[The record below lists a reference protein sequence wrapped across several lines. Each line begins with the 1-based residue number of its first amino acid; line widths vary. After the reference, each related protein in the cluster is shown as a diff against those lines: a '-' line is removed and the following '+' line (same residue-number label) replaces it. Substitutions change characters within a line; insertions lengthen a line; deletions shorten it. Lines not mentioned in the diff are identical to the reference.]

1 MLTKWPPV
9 VIDFLDNLSRPAKRA
24 ILLFMDVALV
34 PVAIVCAFA
43 LRYGMPNPAPVVL
56 NEIPLLL
63 LVTVLS
69 GGIINAMGLPRIKLQ
84 SLEVQAVARIA
95 LTAAILAVAAIVA
108 SYLIASGEPR
118 SVPLIFGAVFF
129 GMSLGTRLIAISLL
143 EKLRERGTTRLPVA
157 IYGAGSAGVQ
167 LAAAL
172 RSSREARAVVFVD
185 DNPSYD
191 GLMVAGLP
199 VKSPNVLRSMA
210 DQGRIKRVLLALPSV
225 TSTRKNEIL
234 RRLSDLPCEVQML
247 PSHGELLERGSIE
260 ENLRTVT
267 PDELLGRN
275 KVDLNVPDVAKAYA
289 GRCVLVTGA
298 GGSIGSELCR
308 QLLDCQPRKIILY
321 DHSEFALYSVERD
334 LRKLLVGKNIALRA
348 QLGSVTDKDGATRV
362 LRENNVEIV
371 LHAAAYKHVPLVEDN
386 EIAGARNN
394 VLGTHCMAEAAC
406 EAGVERFILVST
418 DKAVRPTNIMGATKR
433 LAELVIQDIQ
443 TRRPKTK
450 LAMVRFGN
458 VLGSS
463 GSVLPLFQSQIEIGG
478 PVTVTHSDVTRF
490 FMTIPEAA
498 RLVLLAGAYAEGGD
512 VFVLDMGKPIKI
524 IDMARRMIELS
535 GQRVKEDGDIGGIAI
550 EVTGLRPG
558 EKLYEELLID
568 DESLRA
574 TPHEKILRAHEDYL
588 SEIETAAMFRDL
600 REAVATGDKERV
612 RRNVAKYVI
621 GYHQQGVASA

>member
-1 MLTKWPPV
+1 M
-9 VIDFLDNLSRPAKRA
+9 IDFLDSLSRPAKRA
-24 ILLFMDVALV
+24 ILLFMDIFLVSVAF
-34 PVAIVCAFA
+34 VCAFA
-43 LRYGMPNPAPVVL
+43 LRYGMPNPVPVVL
-56 NEIPLLL
+56 NEVPLLL
-63 LVTVLS
+63 LVTLLS
-69 GGIINAMGLPRIKLQ
+69 GLIINAMGLPQIKLQ

-95 LTAAILAVAAIVA
+95 VTAVTLAVTAIVA

-118 SVPLIFGAVFF
+118 SVPLIFGTLFF
-129 GMSLGTRLIAISLL
+129 WMSLGTRLVAIAILD
-143 EKLRERGTTRLPVA
+143 KLRERGTARLSVA

-172 RSSREARAVVFVD
+172 HNSREARAVVFVD

-210 DQGRIKRVLLALPSV
+210 DQGRIKRVLVALPSAI
-225 TSTRKNEIL
+225 STRKNEIL
-234 RRLSDLPCEVQML
+234 RQLSALPCEVQML
-247 PSHGELLERGSIE
+247 PSYGELLERGTME

-289 GRCVLVTGA
+289 GRCVLVSGA

-308 QLLDCQPRKIILY
+308 QLLDCQPRKIVLF
-321 DHSEFALYSVERD
+321 DHSEFALYSIERD
-334 LRKLLVGKNIALRA
+334 LRPLSAAKNIDLCAR
-348 QLGSVTDKDGATRV
+348 LGSAIDKDGVIRI
-362 LRENNVEIV
+362 LRDNSVDIV

-394 VLGTHCMAEAAC
+394 VLGTQYMAEAAC
-406 EAGVERFILVST
+406 DAGAERFILVST

-433 LAELVIQDIQ
+433 LAELVIQDLQ

-478 PVTVTHSDVTRF
+478 PVTVTHSDITRF
-490 FMTIPEAA
+490 FMTIPEAT

-535 GQRVKEDGDIGGIAI
+535 GQRVKEAGGVGGIAI

-558 EKLYEELLID
+558 EKLYEELLINND
-568 DESLRA
+568 SLRA
-574 TPHEKILRAHEDYL
+574 TPHEKILRAHEDFL

-600 REAVATGDKERV
+600 REAVATGDKDRV
-612 RRNVAKYVI
+612 RRNVAKYVH
-621 GYHQQGVASA
+621 GYRHQDAATA